1 MHLRALF
8 WAALGQLTMPSLAY
22 AESVAHKLEVIGG
35 NLALFG
41 VVGLFLAF
49 TGAIPIQFYFGFMLV
64 LAGVLIISSG
74 LVWTL
79 FAICGGIAALFF
91 IFWMIRKFVLKTGP
105 YLRLSYPS
113 KRYTPSPFPKL
124 SFPTV
129 SAGTIYS
136 NSSREYGP
144 VNKTLWHGTPSVNRA
159 LDILQGAGTWVVGS
173 GNANGSG
180 VYIASRGTAKGY
192 AGPTG
197 ALVRLQLVIHA
208 SQIVYLDDLLA
219 DPNFYVWKVSN
230 RSWNAG
236 DAITEYATSQL
247 GKRYLK
253 VNNDIWVALAHKTHG
268 SHYVSFRG
276 IKALGVYDL
285 QGNQIA

>member
-1 MHLRALF
+1 MNLRALF
-8 WAALGQLTMPSLAY
+8 WAALGQLTMPSLAH

-35 NLALFG
+35 NLAVFG

-49 TGAIPIQFYFGFMLV
+49 TGAIPIQFYFGFMMV
-64 LAGVLIISSG
+64 LASVLIISSG

-91 IFWMIRKFVLKTGP
+91 IFWIIRRSANKTGS

-113 KRYTPSPFPKL
+113 KLYTTSPFPKL
-124 SFPTV
+124 SFPSI
-129 SAGTIYS
+129 SAGTNYS
-136 NSSREYGP
+136 SCSREYGP
-144 VNKTLWHGTPSVNRA
+144 VNKILWHGTPSVNRA

-173 GNANGSG
+173 GNVNGSG
-180 VYIASRGTAKGY
+180 VYISSMGTAKGY

-197 ALVRLQLVIHA
+197 ALVKLQLAIQAGQV
-208 SQIVYLDDLLA
+208 VYLDDLLV
-219 DPNFYVWKVSN
+219 DPNFSAWKRSN

-236 DAITEYATSQL
+236 DAITEYAVSQL

-253 VNNDIWVALAHKTHG
+253 VSDDIWVALAHKTNG

-285 QGNQIA
+285 RGNQIA